1 MHFFQQHFT
10 HDTFFH
16 KPHKWFL
23 ALLVSPIHAAE
34 LYYKKRYHLNFVHA
48 RKLFA
53 FDMALLAGIIALV
66 GAVVFL
72 FTYDPSVTKD
82 VSLAIAVETPDA
94 TNRDGRIRSGEY
106 VVFRVTYKNNSEK
119 KLTQPALAFQLP
131 KTFAADGA
139 EPKDEFDEL
148 SRTFTLPDLAP
159 GSSGEVALRGFFW
172 ANAGE
177 EYHVWATLSYSQE
190 GRMALEQ
197 KRTTLVST
205 IRGSVLET
213 SIDAPAFTLSRGEMP
228 LSIRVKNNSEHDV
241 ADIRVPL
248 PSEGPF
254 ILAPNRETLKTGTIE
269 ENEWRIE
276 RLLAGEE
283 VLLDALLATNLAGDA
298 SRETFVLAPVVVV
311 QNERVRQAAA
321 DHAFDVVKP
330 AVEFSATWENNA
342 AARPGDE
349 RRLSI
354 SIRNNGTTELSHL
367 AVSIPIPSDVVDLA
381 RLESGNAGT
390 LSGPAFRITEAN
402 AANLLALKPGEST
415 SLAISVPIRNRIV
428 SGEDIA
434 LSLSPTLSADVPLV
448 PGARY
453 AAETRSPSISVG
465 TNLFL
470 SAQSRYYTAEGDQL
484 GRGPLPPQVGKET
497 KYWAMVTIEN
507 TTSRVA
513 DLSFSATLAPRVA
526 WTGKSSVSF
535 GADLAYSEKTNA
547 VLWTIPSLNP
557 RESVGLYME
566 LAVTPSGDQIGT
578 IPLLLQNILVSA
590 RDTFIGTD
598 IEKTIPALDASLAGD
613 AIGRGKGVVVQ

>member
-1 MHFFQQHFT
+1 MHFFETHFT
-10 HDTFFH
+10 RDTLFH

-53 FDMALLAGIIALV
+53 FDMALLAGILALV
-66 GAVVFL
+66 GTVIFL
-72 FTYDPSVTKD
+72 FAYDPTVTKD
-82 VSLAIAVETPDA
+82 VSLAVAIETPDE

-119 KLTQPALAFQLP
+119 KLTRPALAFQLP
-131 KTFAADGA
+131 KTFVTDAA
-139 EPKDEFDEL
+139 EPEGQLNEL

-159 GSSGEVALRGFFW
+159 GSSGEITLSGFFW

-205 IRGSVLET
+205 VRGSVVET
-213 SIDAPAFTLSRGEMP
+213 SVDAPAFTLSRGEMP

-248 PSEGPF
+248 PGEGPF
-254 ILAPNRETLKTGTIE
+254 ILAPNKETLKTGTIE

-276 RLLAGEE
+276 RLLPGEE
-283 VLLDALLATNLAGDA
+283 VLLDALLATNLPGDA

-311 QNERVRQAAA
+311 KNERVRQAVA
-321 DHAFDVVKP
+321 DHAFDIVRP
-330 AVEFSATWENNA
+330 AVEFSAAWTNGA
-342 AARPGDE
+342 AAQPGDE

-354 SIRNNGTTELSHL
+354 FIENKGTAELSHL

-381 RLESGNAGT
+381 RLENANAGT
-390 LSGPAFRITEAN
+390 LGGPAFRITEAN

-415 SLAISVPIRNRIV
+415 SLTINVPIRNRIV
-428 SGEDIA
+428 EGEDIR
-434 LSLSPTLSADVPLV
+434 LSVTPALSADVPLV

-513 DLSFSATLAPRVA
+513 DLSFSATLPPRVA

-535 GADLAYSEKTNA
+535 GPDLAYSEKTNA
-547 VLWTIPSLNP
+547 VTWTIPSLNP

-566 LAVTPSGDQIGT
+566 LAVTPSGDQIGKA
-578 IPLLLQNILVSA
+578 PLLIQNIRVSA
-590 RDTFIGTD
+590 RDTFIDAD
-598 IEKTIPALDASLAGD
+598 IAKTISALDASLAVD
-613 AIGRGKGVVVQ
+613 EIGRNKGVVVQ